1 MNQQRF
7 TEVFNQLTARRKEVL
22 EKFLAGETDTA
33 IAQSLHIRETTVRKH
48 IEEIC
53 RQFDLDNDK
62 LPGEHRPKRE
72 NLLRLF
78 AKYKPELL
86 SQRDVKEIATEE
98 ETALKFT
105 SVERREGAITELP
118 SENDLD
124 KVVEKVRSHSA
135 VVPQRQEEAQEERSS
150 NSTDFVGREEAIA
163 DCTPEKEL
171 DELVRRVREK
181 RYSKI
186 QDQCG
191 TLRILD
197 VEQEIAIDD
206 LYIDVNVLE
215 EIPSYK
221 HKKFPELLEGLNP
234 DEINRIG
241 FGRHQERLPGL
252 KAVEN
257 YRKLMMLG
265 QPGAGKTTFL
275 QHIAI
280 ECNQGSFQANCVPI
294 FIRLREFTE
303 DAKDIGD
310 FRLFNYISHEFAC
323 CCISAPQQMLT
334 RLLNDGRALILLDGL
349 DEVPEQDREEVLKQ
363 IRKFASDYFSNQFI
377 ITCRIAESQSRFKNF
392 TNVEIA
398 DFTPEQIEKFAK
410 KWFVY
415 LARKSN
421 RDEQEGFQKATKL
434 MVKLNENER
443 LLELA
448 VTPLLL
454 TLICL
459 VFQHEDDFPTK
470 RSELYEKGM
479 NILLTKWDKDRGIK
493 RDEIYRD
500 LSPYHKIKLLSYV
513 ASATFEQSPY
523 YLFEQHT
530 VQGYIADYLGALP
543 DAEPDSEQLFHDS
556 EAVLQAIGVQHGLL
570 IAQAQG
576 IYSFSHRTFQEY
588 FTAKKNFESEDW
600 ESWVIHITEARWREV
615 FLLVFEIIKSDNKSS
630 DYLLRLMKD
639 KIDSVIESDKT
650 LKRFLKWVSQ
660 KSRSTQLAYRPAGV
674 RAFYL
679 TLEPTNDLSFE
690 DSDDAGNVDAFDWD
704 VYCAIDQYFEAGL
717 DDDVD
722 PNLNLDYCLNFA
734 LNFDCNISD
743 FQDYMFDEDKAVTE
757 RNTNAP
763 ITIHEIEDSLRS
775 LHHYEACSNVSNL
788 YTALI
793 HAEYF
798 ALVLDIDPELMLA
811 LKQIREQ
818 LPEPTNHYAKIF
830 KQWWQDNSS
839 LWNEKL
845 REQLRDVAT
854 RYRNFGYK
862 WQFSEEQK
870 KLLERYWEANKL
882 LLDCLDIG
890 CDVSPELELCIVDTL
905 LLPADETGE
914 IEKLIAEQTK
924 LKAMIKLLLIYQMNT
939 VM

>member
-1 MNQQRF
+1 MLETYLQF
-7 TEVFNQLTARRKEVL
+7 LTRKAHEKGLTPAPTKLLLALLEEGKTKKEVIDNLHISEPTFRSHMNIVYSCFGIEGKGTGKL
-22 EKFLAGETDTA
+22 EKLRASLKKEYQQSNSLASASTKTSAANRDYLM
-33 IAQSLHIRETTVRKH
+33 Q
-48 IEEIC
+48 
-53 RQFDLDNDK
+53 QQ
-62 LPGEHRPKRE
+62 
-72 NLLRLF
+72 NL
-78 AKYKPELL
+78 
-86 SQRDVKEIATEE
+86 
-98 ETALKFT
+98 
-105 SVERREGAITELP
+105 
-118 SENDLD
+118 
-124 KVVEKVRSHSA
+124 HSA
-135 VVPQRQEEAQEERSS
+135 EVPEPQEEAQEETPSK
-150 NSTDFVGREEAIA
+150 NPNFVGHEEAIA
-163 DCTPEKEL
+163 ESTPDNEL

-197 VEQEIAIDD
+197 VEQEIEIDD

-221 HKKFPELLEGLNP
+221 HKGFPELLEGLNP
-234 DEINRIG
+234 DEINRISSS
-241 FGRHQERLPGL
+241 RHQERLPGL

-280 ECNQGSFQANCVPI
+280 ECNQGSFQVNCVPI

-303 DAKDIGD
+303 NAKDIGD
-310 FRLFNYISHEFAC
+310 FSLFNYISHEFAC
-323 CCISAPQQMLT
+323 CRISEPEQTLT
-334 RLLNDGRALILLDGL
+334 KLLYEGRTLILLDSL

-377 ITCRIAESQSRFKNF
+377 ITCRIAESRSGFKNF
-392 TNVEIA
+392 TNVEIT

-434 MVKLNENER
+434 MEKLYENER
-443 LLELA
+443 ILELA

-459 VFQHEDDFPTK
+459 VFQHGDELTAK

-479 NILLTKWDKDRGIK
+479 NILLAKWDKDRGIK
-493 RDEIYRD
+493 RHEIYHN
-500 LSPYHKIKLLSYV
+500 LSLYHKIKLLSHI
-513 ASATFEQSPY
+513 ASASFGQSPY
-523 YLFEQHT
+523 YLFEQRT
-530 VQGYIADYLGALP
+530 VQGYIADFLGTLP
-543 DAEPDSEQLFHDS
+543 DADPESEQLFHDS
-556 EAVLQAIGVQHGLL
+556 EAVLQAIGAQHGLL
-570 IAQAQG
+570 TAQAQG
-576 IYSFSHRTFQEY
+576 IYSFSHRAFQEY
-588 FTAKKNFESEDW
+588 FTAKSFFESEEW
-600 ESWVIHITEARWREV
+600 ESLVIHITEAHWREV
-615 FLLVFEIIKSDNKSS
+615 FLLVFEIMKSANKSS
-630 DYLLRLMKD
+630 DSLLRLMKK
-639 KIDSVIESDKT
+639 KIDSIIESDET
-650 LKRFLKWVSQ
+650 LNRFLKWVSQ
-660 KSRSTQLAYRPAGV
+660 KSSSTQLAYIPASV

-679 TLEPTNDLSFE
+679 TLEPTNNLSFE
-690 DSDDAGNVDAFDWD
+690 DCDDAGNVDAFDWD

-722 PNLNLDYCLNFA
+722 PNLNLDHCLNFA
-734 LNFDCNISD
+734 LNCECKFTD
-743 FQDYMFDEDKAVTE
+743 FQEYIFDDDKAVTE
-757 RNTNAP
+757 KNTNTP
-763 ITIHEIEDSLRS
+763 ITIHEIEDCIRSLR
-775 LHHYEACSNVSNL
+775 HYSACSNVSNL
-788 YTALI
+788 YSALI
-793 HAEYF
+793 RAEYF
-798 ALVLDIDPELMLA
+798 ALILDIDPELILV

-818 LPEPTNHYAKIF
+818 LPEPTNHSAKMF

-854 RYRNFGYK
+854 RYRNIGDK
-862 WQFSEEQK
+862 WLFSEEQK

-890 CDVSPELELCIVDTL
+890 CEVSPELELCIVDTL
-905 LLPADETGE
+905 LLPVDETGE
-914 IEKLIAEQTK
+914 IEITDCGTNET
-924 LKAMIKLLLIYQMNT
+924 
-939 VM
+939 